1 MRTLPKLIFLAL
13 MLVGNSYAQ
22 LTTYGFMN
30 TMGTYT
36 EITGGTLLGT
46 TNSDDQYF
54 TDPTL
59 PTTTSITGP
68 GIPIGFSF
76 VFNEIAFD
84 RIGVNNNG
92 WIGFGQSALTP
103 SVDMVSSSGYT
114 PLSSTSVPTVA
125 IHRNR
130 IAGLARDL
138 QAQAG
143 SSLRVETIGSSPYRV
158 CVIQFKN
165 YKRYGTAGNGDLIN
179 FQIRLNETINTVA
192 LVYGSMNIYTTF
204 SPEPQVGLGG
214 SVSSEFANRM
224 SLTSWATSEAGI
236 ANTSTMAL
244 STTVY
249 PALGLTYT
257 WYPYS
262 FAWGSINGKITDCLT
277 NTNLEGVVVTIG
289 DFTQTT
295 TNSEGDYSYVPVPVG
310 IYSINASKLG
320 YNSNSVS
327 GVVITEN
334 NNTLTNLCL
343 LDLPTNVVIT
353 VLPEGLFNSNT
364 NLLEQAR
371 NGEGNPQ
378 YETGIADKIN
388 VSLAQVAYPYSIFQT
403 YTDIDLL
410 TNGICS
416 LIIPAE
422 VNSSY
427 YLIVNHRNS
436 IQTWSS
442 DAILFGS
449 SDVEYDFTTNITK
462 AYGSNLKSV
471 GSKYC
476 IFGGDVNQDG
486 VVDTGDM
493 SPLDNDAGSFTAGY
507 VATDVNGDGIVD
519 TGDMTI
525 VDNNSASFIGI
536 ITPNPS
542 DLPVVT
548 TATVSEIT
556 YNSAICGGEVVSQGG
571 SAVIARGVCWSLSPG
586 PTLSDGFT
594 IDGFGSGVYTS
605 LITDLEP
612 NTTYYVRAYAT
623 NIAGTAFGETIQASI
638 SITSSY
644 SLNDID
650 GNTYQTIKI
659 GNQTWLSEN
668 LKVIHY
674 HNGDNIPNITD
685 NSEWS
690 SQTNAAYCW
699 QNNDEVTYKN
709 TYGALYNWYAV
720 NDNRNLCPAGWHIP
734 NESELIILSNFLGGE
749 SVAGGKLKST
759 RTEPEAMPRW
769 DLPNTGANNFSGFNG
784 LPGGVR
790 YYDGSFEDSEQ
801 NGLWWGEVA
810 SGTDNALSF
819 LLQCN
824 TITLNIY
831 SGVINS
837 FGLSAGYS
845 ARCIRNSISTAN
857 LSTAI
862 ATEIT
867 CTSAICGGEIY
878 SDGGSGISVRGICW
892 STSPMP
898 TLSNN
903 YTIDGSGIGVFTSD
917 LNGLTPN
924 TVYYFRSYATN
935 SIGTAYGE
943 IFSFTTLVDLS
954 NSVVDIDGNV
964 YHTVNI
970 GTQTWM
976 AENLKTTKYRDGSNI
991 EYPQNN
997 TEWGSNTSGAYAW
1010 YNNNI
1015 SYKNTYGALYNY
1027 YAVTN
1032 ESGLCPAGWHMPN
1045 DSEWT
1050 VLTNYITGGT
1060 TSGGRRLKSCRQVN
1074 SPLGVSCNTN
1084 IHPRWDYYSSSLYG
1098 TDNYEFSGLPGGY
1111 RSGNGYLYI
1120 GRDCYLW
1127 SSTEYN
1133 SGTAFWRNLYY
1144 GSDNVNRAYSSK
1156 NIGLSVRCVKDGIT
1170 TATISTAPISDI
1182 TESTAV
1188 SGGEITNNGGT
1199 DILERGICWSTNPE
1213 PTLSDPH
1220 TMDGNGMGAFSS
1232 TMTDLLNTTTYYVRA
1247 YATNS
1252 IGISYGNILSFSTP
1266 NGGQGPS
1273 IQDIDGN
1280 TYQSI
1285 IIGNQTWMQENL
1297 KVTHYRNGD
1306 PIPNV
1311 ISNSDWIGLSTGAY
1325 CWYNNEESNKEIYG
1339 ALYNWYTVVDS
1350 RNICPIGWHI
1360 PTDAERAILTD
1371 YLGGL
1376 SIAGG
1381 KIKEA
1386 GYSHWLSPNT
1396 GATNISG
1403 FTGLPGGY
1411 RENQQGNFYSIQMRT
1426 DWWTSTQG
1434 TINNYAKDWGTS
1446 FNFPGI
1452 DIGNYDK
1459 KLGAAVRCLM
1469 D

>member
-13 MLVGNSYAQ
+13 MFAGNSYAQ

-388 VSLAQVAYPYSIFQT
+388 VSLAHVAYPYSIFQT

-442 DAILFGS
+442 DAVFFGS

-462 AYGSNLKSV
+462 AYGSNLKLV
-471 GSKYC
+471 GDKYC

-493 SPLDNDAGSFTAGY
+493 SPLDNDAGSFTTGY
-507 VATDVNGDGIVD
+507 IATDVNGDGIVD

-536 ITPNPS
+536 ITPNPLG
-542 DLPVVT
+542 LPVVT
-548 TATVSEIT
+548 TAIVSEIS
-556 YNSAICGGEVVSQGG
+556 YNSAICGGEVASQGG
-571 SAVIARGVCWSLSPG
+571 TAVIARGVCWGLSPE
-586 PTLSDGFT
+586 PTLLDSFTNDGAG
-594 IDGFGSGVYTS
+594 IGVYTS
-605 LITDLEP
+605 TINDLEPNTTYYCRAYATNGGGTSYGPEINFHTFGMIADIDGNFYKTVIIGSQTWMAENLKTTKYSDGSSIFYPGNDISAWQNGINGAYAWYNNDISWKELYGALYNWFAVTNVSELCPTSWHVPSEQEWMTLIIFLGNNPGGMLKSTITTPSPHPRWEAPNAGATNESGFSGFPGGYRSNYGYFYGLGTYAHWWSKTEFGSSNAFSIDLSYEHGSYGYGNPFKSNGYSVRCLKDEISSATLTTTPVTEITSATAISGGDITNDGGSGITSRGICWSTSPMPTLTDDFTVDGSGTGVFTSTMNELEP

-623 NIAGTAFGETIQASI
+623 NDIGIAYGEILIFTTLPDVIN
-638 SITSSY
+638 TVT
-644 SLNDID
+644 DID
-650 GNTYQTIKI
+650 GNVYQTIEI
-659 GNQTWLSEN
+659 GTQEWMDEN
-668 LKVIHY
+668 LKVTHY
-674 HNGDNIPNITD
+674 QNGDEIPNVID
-685 NSEWS
+685 DPLWS
-690 SQTNAAYCW
+690 GLSTGAFSW
-699 QNNDEVTYKN
+699 FSNDISWRDA
-709 TYGALYNWYAV
+709 YGAMYNWYAV
-720 NDNRNLCPAGWHIP
+720 VDNRNLCPAGWHIP
-734 NESELIILSNFLGGE
+734 SDAEWTILINYLGGE
-749 SVAGGKLKST
+749 NVAGGKMKST
-759 RTEPEAMPRW
+759 RTLPE
-769 DLPNTGANNFSGFNG
+769 
-784 LPGGVR
+784 
-790 YYDGSFEDSEQ
+790 E
-801 NGLWWGEVA
+801 
-810 SGTDNALSF
+810 
-819 LLQCN
+819 
-824 TITLNIY
+824 
-831 SGVINS
+831 
-837 FGLSAGYS
+837 
-845 ARCIRNSISTAN
+845 
-857 LSTAI
+857 
-862 ATEIT
+862 
-867 CTSAICGGEIY
+867 
-878 SDGGSGISVRGICW
+878 
-892 STSPMP
+892 
-898 TLSNN
+898 
-903 YTIDGSGIGVFTSD
+903 
-917 LNGLTPN
+917 
-924 TVYYFRSYATN
+924 
-935 SIGTAYGE
+935 
-943 IFSFTTLVDLS
+943 
-954 NSVVDIDGNV
+954 
-964 YHTVNI
+964 
-970 GTQTWM
+970 
-976 AENLKTTKYRDGSNI
+976 
-991 EYPQNN
+991 
-997 TEWGSNTSGAYAW
+997 
-1010 YNNNI
+1010 
-1015 SYKNTYGALYNY
+1015 
-1027 YAVTN
+1027 
-1032 ESGLCPAGWHMPN
+1032 
-1045 DSEWT
+1045 
-1050 VLTNYITGGT
+1050 
-1060 TSGGRRLKSCRQVN
+1060 
-1074 SPLGVSCNTN
+1074 
-1084 IHPRWDYYSSSLYG
+1084 HPRW
-1098 TDNYEFSGLPGGY
+1098 
-1111 RSGNGYLYI
+1111 
-1120 GRDCYLW
+1120 
-1127 SSTEYN
+1127 
-1133 SGTAFWRNLYY
+1133 
-1144 GSDNVNRAYSSK
+1144 
-1156 NIGLSVRCVKDGIT
+1156 
-1170 TATISTAPISDI
+1170 
-1182 TESTAV
+1182 
-1188 SGGEITNNGGT
+1188 
-1199 DILERGICWSTNPE
+1199 
-1213 PTLSDPH
+1213 
-1220 TMDGNGMGAFSS
+1220 
-1232 TMTDLLNTTTYYVRA
+1232 
-1247 YATNS
+1247 
-1252 IGISYGNILSFSTP
+1252 
-1266 NGGQGPS
+1266 
-1273 IQDIDGN
+1273 
-1280 TYQSI
+1280 
-1285 IIGNQTWMQENL
+1285 
-1297 KVTHYRNGD
+1297 
-1306 PIPNV
+1306 IP
-1311 ISNSDWIGLSTGAY
+1311 
-1325 CWYNNEESNKEIYG
+1325 
-1339 ALYNWYTVVDS
+1339 
-1350 RNICPIGWHI
+1350 
-1360 PTDAERAILTD
+1360 
-1371 YLGGL
+1371 
-1376 SIAGG
+1376 
-1381 KIKEA
+1381 
-1386 GYSHWLSPNT
+1386 PNT
-1396 GATNISG
+1396 GATNESG
-1403 FTGLPGGY
+1403 FSALPGGN
-1411 RENQQGNFYSIQMRT
+1411 RVSDGAFLGIGEGSSFWSSSETSSGSAWCRGMNFYIISVGRG
-1426 DWWTSTQG
+1426 DV
-1434 TINNYAKDWGTS
+1434 
-1446 FNFPGI
+1446 
-1452 DIGNYDK
+1452 DK
-1459 KLGAAVRCLM
+1459 QFGLSVRCLR